1 MSTFFRW
8 PHFQDV
14 QQMVVPG
21 APSHAN
27 SRGSDKNGSSPW
39 EFSNRSNHT
48 IHTHSTNTVKI
59 AGGVY
64 AVIFCHLTLQ
74 GDKG

>member
-8 PHFQDV
+8 PHFQNV

-27 SRGSDKNGSSPW
+27 SQGSAINASSPW

-48 IHTHSTNTVKI
+48 LHTKHKQSEDWVI
-59 AGGVY
+59 YVY
-64 AVIFCHLTLQ
+64 AILYFVI
-74 GDKG
+74 